1 MMTTYHAYYT
11 IDMGQMPIVNRHL
24 SLITVR
30 FKWSYSYLMA
40 SMGSNLAGFFA
51 GYHQKTTPVKVQ
63 TAKRIAMLQGSMT
76 IDM

>member
-1 MMTTYHAYYT
+1 MTTTYHACCT

-24 SLITVR
+24 SLTTVR

-40 SMGSNLAGFFA
+40 SMGSNLAAFFA
-51 GYHQKTTPVKVQ
+51 GYHPKNTPVKVQ
-63 TAKRIAMLQGSMT
+63 TAKLIAMLQGSMT